1 MDDTRRVLIALG
13 VALASVGGFFIAAA
27 ASLEF
32 GPPPGSSCPPELGGG
47 CPSHYDVLGLSVDGA
62 YGIGAA
68 LIATGTVLV
77 LVCVFD
83 APALPFTRVD
93 EEAIVERIERGMR
106 RLD

>member
-1 MDDTRRVLIALG
+1 MDDTRHVLIALG

-68 LIATGTVLV
+68 LIATGTVLG
-77 LVCVFD
+77 VFG
-83 APALPFTRVD
+83 APELPFTRVD
-93 EEAIVERIERGMR
+93 QEAIVERIEKGMR